1 MVRYLEA
8 ELRFWYLPGP
18 GCLWGDTAMVAAEPW
33 RTEKPQFEACCVG
46 VCFVVVFSPDVKA
59 PLLSYLLCSRD

>member
-18 GCLWGDTAMVAAEPW
+18 GSLWGDTAMVAAEPW

-46 VCFVVVFSPDVKA
+46 VCFVVFSPDVKA
-59 PLLSYLLCSRD
+59 HLLSYLLCSRD